1 MPSPPSPPS
10 PPSAP
15 SPPPPTPPQHLG
27 LPPPPPPATSLA
39 AGESVVFRSTPV
51 SGLPGA
57 MAALTSTVAV
67 VCYEDVASE
76 GHGSCSLL
84 LVDGHAGH
92 TPHVDDDASTHGD
105 GGDADD
111 DDDGKVGS
119 HGHDAH
125 SGTDGGAL
133 GADEVDTDAVGN
145 GHSQHMEDGSQLKA
159 PLAVTRMSDTSAAV
173 CYRNEHDEGVCKLL
187 SVMGDTGG
195 GLRGKGLRGKGRRLR
210 LRAGAQ
216 PATNASQARPTERL
230 RTVSDYMEVS
240 SEIGSGGRGT
250 YMSVT
255 RLSETTLAWC
265 YTEAD
270 NAGAACQQ
278 LRLVTDGLPSVG
290 TISHGLL
297 EWEIASDVVRFN
309 PPVASDS
316 RTLHLSVAALA

>member
-92 TPHVDDDASTHGD
+92 TPHVDDDAS
-105 GGDADD
+105 
-111 DDDGKVGS
+111 
-119 HGHDAH
+119 AH
-125 SGTDGGAL
+125 

-159 PLAVTRMSDTSAAV
+159 LDT
-173 CYRNEHDEGVCKLL
+173 
-187 SVMGDTGG
+187 
-195 GLRGKGLRGKGRRLR
+195 
-210 LRAGAQ
+210 
-216 PATNASQARPTERL
+216 
-230 RTVSDYMEVS
+230 
-240 SEIGSGGRGT
+240 
-250 YMSVT
+250 
-255 RLSETTLAWC
+255 
-265 YTEAD
+265 
-270 NAGAACQQ
+270 
-278 LRLVTDGLPSVG
+278 
-290 TISHGLL
+290 
-297 EWEIASDVVRFN
+297 
-309 PPVASDS
+309 
-316 RTLHLSVAALA
+316 